1 MEFDLSLIRWSLIFK
16 WYLNFDIEDFDLDLE
31 EVSLNLRSLNRYSL
45 TLKLI
50 KLIDVGYLIFDLEE
64 GVEFG
69 IEVEKFD
76 PEEAKFDIEGF
87 HVLPKETEI
96 DLEEAESDI
105 KNALFDPE

>member
-76 PEEAKFDIEGF
+76 PEEAKFDIEEF
-87 HVLPKETEI
+87 NVLPEETEI

-105 KNALFDPE
+105 KDALFDLE

>member
-1 MEFDLSLIRWSLIFK
+1 M
-16 WYLNFDIEDFDLDLE
+16 
-31 EVSLNLRSLNRYSL
+31 NLRSLNRYSL

-76 PEEAKFDIEGF
+76 PEEAKFDIEEF
-87 HVLPKETEI
+87 NVLPEETEI

-105 KNALFDPE
+105 KAGFRIRIRIRTDPHVFALPGSGSA